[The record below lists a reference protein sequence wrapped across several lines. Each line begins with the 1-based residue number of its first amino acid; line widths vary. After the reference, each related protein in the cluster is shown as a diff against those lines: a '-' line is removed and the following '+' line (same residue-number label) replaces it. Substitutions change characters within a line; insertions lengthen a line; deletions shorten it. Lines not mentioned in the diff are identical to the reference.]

1 MSAHTLRREISCC
14 RIGDDVVFL
23 DISRDR
29 YFRLPSGLERA
40 FLRFMDGGQ
49 LEPQSLEALVQ
60 RGVLLPDPV
69 SEQQRVWAEAPCPV
83 CSAMEMPSPP
93 VRVDLRTVADVLL
106 TTLRA
111 RWDLC
116 TKPLEAILSELGPI
130 VEGPAKA
137 PSHGADAPYLF
148 DCAAQFRRARLYAP
162 VAMRCLIDSI
172 AMTRFLRRRGLSAQI
187 VFGVALNP
195 FSAHCWVQ
203 SGDVVLNDSIGNVNA
218 HTVIRVV

>member
-1 MSAHTLRREISCC
+1 MSAHTLRREMSCC
-14 RIGDDVVFL
+14 RIGDEVVFL

-29 YFRLPSGLERA
+29 YFRLAPELERA

-49 LEPQSLEALVQ
+49 LEPRSLEALVQ
-60 RGVLLPDPV
+60 RGVLLPGLAGGQP
-69 SEQQRVWAEAPCPV
+69 VWAEATTPLR
-83 CSAMEMPSPP
+83 SAMEMPSPP
-93 VRVDLRTVADVLL
+93 VHVDLPAGADVLL
-106 TTLRA
+106 ATLRA
-111 RWDLC
+111 RWDLR

-137 PSHGADAPYLF
+137 PRHGADTPYLF

-172 AMTRFLRRRGLSAQI
+172 AMTRFLRRRKLTAQI

>member
-1 MSAHTLRREISCC
+1 MSAYALRSEVSCC

-29 YFRLPSGLERA
+29 YFRLPSDLERA
-40 FLRFMDGGQ
+40 FLRFMDSGQ
-49 LEPQSLEALVQ
+49 LEPQSQEALVQ
-60 RGVLLPDPV
+60 RGVLLPA
-69 SEQQRVWAEAPCPV
+69 SAGRRRVWAEAPTPLR
-83 CSAMEMPSPP
+83 SAMEIPSPP
-93 VRVDLRTVADVLL
+93 VRVDPRTGVEVLL

-111 RWDLC
+111 RWDLR
-116 TKPLEAILSELGPI
+116 TKPLETILSELGPI
-130 VEGPAKA
+130 ASDPETA
-137 PSHGADAPYLF
+137 PRHGAGAPGLF

-172 AMTRFLRRRGLSAQI
+172 AMARFLRRRKLSAQI

-203 SGDVVLNDSIGNVNA
+203 SGDVVLNDSVGNVNA
-218 HTVIRVV
+218 HTVIRVA